1 MIVMNNF
8 ILNCTNYIKTI
19 KIFIV
24 ENQNFLSCW
33 TTKIKNTNNTVI
45 KASENI
51 KRKSFSF

>member
-51 KRKSFSF
+51 KIKSFSF